1 MSLFYKCDCCG
12 KSMHRVGDN
21 GGKRLHLDVGDLM
34 DDALDSTNK
43 RTSWNIEEWPLISV
57 DLCSACYND
66 IIVKIKA
73 MRKENYVSDG
83 DLGEVIIGGKSVSM

>member
-1 MSLFYKCDCCG
+1 MSLYYKCDCCG
-12 KSMHRVGDN
+12 KSMHKVGDN

-57 DLCSACYND
+57 DLCNNCYKEILATVRD
-66 IIVKIKA
+66 
-73 MRKENYVSDG
+73 MRTENHLSYDLEEVS
-83 DLGEVIIGGKSVSM
+83 IGGKSV